1 MAEAYVASRHDGVLR
16 LARPDTEWLST
27 GPNGG
32 RTTADAAYN
41 VSVPSGWE
49 KTELTSYGA
58 DRLDRAGFDGETD
71 GPILFTGVNVENAR
85 GARYGPVVVCAT
97 AGLSNPA
104 ALPMVSTNGETGGR
118 PVSGHDRSSTNN
130 DDRSGAVDVDWS
142 STNNDDRS
150 GAVDV
155 DWSSTNNDDRAGAV
169 DVDRSSTNNDDRSG
183 TNDDDRSGADA
194 DRPYGTVNLLV
205 ATTRSLADG
214 ALANLIAVAA
224 EAKAATLLAE
234 AGFPGTTTDAIVVGH
249 DPSGPAAA
257 FSGSTTEVGV
267 ATRACVREAVRAS
280 LRAHYAD
287 SDSVVPSSIADA
299 AYGVSTDVRADV
311 FRPETVGSETE

>member
-118 PVSGHDRSSTNN
+118 PVSGH
-130 DDRSGAVDVDWS
+130 
-142 STNNDDRS
+142 
-150 GAVDV
+150 
-155 DWSSTNNDDRAGAV
+155 
-169 DVDRSSTNNDDRSG
+169 DRSSTNNDDRSG